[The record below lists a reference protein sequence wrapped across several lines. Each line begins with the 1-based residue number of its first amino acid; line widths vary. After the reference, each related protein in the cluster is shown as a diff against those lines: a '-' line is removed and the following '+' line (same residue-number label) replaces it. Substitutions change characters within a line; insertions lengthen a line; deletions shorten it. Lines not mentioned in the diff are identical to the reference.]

1 MTINQKPPDKK
12 AIKKMENDRL
22 MNYMLTRRLLP
33 ERINILP
40 HHIAQ
45 NYFLRRVIMVKNFPS
60 SIEARHILSKI
71 SKIKNTTFSL
81 RVQPMNEAN
90 AVALINSQINNRQA
104 MWSNARRKTD
114 KIDAE
119 KESENFTD
127 FYIQLREGNN
137 KIFLTNVYIEFY
149 AEDEKALLIKQHEI
163 LNKLGAF
170 KITCEVL
177 TYQQK
182 EGFTSLQP
190 LGKDL
195 FLNSANNIPSNTL
208 ANLYPFSFSN
218 RNDENGLFLGETV
231 DGGYFFLD
239 FDLRTEEITTGNYAI
254 VGQSGQGKTWLQK
267 KILSQMIFKGKT
279 VIVLDPDRDY
289 IEMFKKLGGT
299 IINAASGKVKINIF
313 EVRRLMADE
322 EIEKQLE
329 EEDPAAYAERVDAFR
344 HKNFFFQHLSW
355 LRDEFSVLFPE
366 ITQQQLNALLILTQE
381 MYEAH
386 GINKEANFEALTSTD
401 YPTFTELYQYAE
413 QKLDEL
419 LDSQQSHYQHISVNM
434 LHDLLLMLK
443 EAYDGSLGYLFNGH
457 TNISNDRI
465 MCFDLNDLLTG
476 ASSRTQ
482 AVIFNI
488 MTYVWNRV
496 ARRTENISFAV
507 DELSLLLNVDN
518 PIIAMYLRD
527 YAKRFRKYG
536 SILGTATQE
545 FEDVSIPQLRHI
557 TKPIFANTSFKFLFH
572 PDNSS
577 ISTMQDMMKL
587 TDGEISC
594 IAKPRQKHCLAKV
607 GDEKYYIKI
616 GELSYE
622 KKLFGK
628 LSNGASK

>member
-1 MTINQKPPDKK
+1 MIINQKPLNKK
-12 AIKKMENDRL
+12 TIAKMDHDQLLND
-22 MNYMLTRRLLP
+22 MLTRRLLP
-33 ERINILP
+33 ERMTILP

-45 NYFLRRVIMVKNFPS
+45 NNFLRRVIMVKNFPS
-60 SIEARHILSKI
+60 SIETQHILSKI

-81 RVQPMNEAN
+81 RLQPMNEAN
-90 AVALINSQINNRQA
+90 AVTLINSQINNRQA
-104 MWSNARRKTD
+104 TWSNARKKTD

-119 KESENFTD
+119 KEEQNITD
-127 FYIQLREGNN
+127 FYVQLQEGKN
-137 KIFLTNVYIEFY
+137 KIFLTSILIEFY
-149 AEDEKALLIKQHEI
+149 AETEKELLSKQREI
-163 LNKLGAF
+163 LNRLNTF

-182 EGFTSLQP
+182 EGFSSLQP

-267 KILSQMIFKGKT
+267 KIISQLIFKGKT
-279 VIVLDPDRDY
+279 VIMLDPDRDY
-289 IEMFKKLGGT
+289 IEMTNTLGGT
-299 IINAASGKVKINIF
+299 VINSASGRVKINPF
-313 EVRRLMADE
+313 EVRRLMVDE
-322 EIEKQLE
+322 TIEKELE
-329 EEDPAAYAERVDAFR
+329 AEDPEAFAQRASAFR
-344 HKNFFFQHLSW
+344 HQNIFFQHLSW

-366 ITQQQLNALLILTQE
+366 ITQRQLNALLLLVQD
-381 MYEAH
+381 MYAAH
-386 GINKEANFEALTSTD
+386 GINETSNFDTLTSTD
-401 YPTFTELYQYAE
+401 YPIFSDLYHFIE
-413 QKLDEL
+413 TVLGNEDT
-419 LDSQQSHYQHISVNM
+419 HYQHISKELLNE
-434 LHDLLLMLK
+434 LLLLLQ
-443 EAYDGSLGYLFNGH
+443 DTHTGSLGYLLNGH
-457 TNISNDRI
+457 TNIKNDRI

-476 ASSRTQ
+476 AASRLQ

-488 MTYVWNRV
+488 MTYAWNRV
-496 ARRTENISFAV
+496 ALRQEEILFTV
-507 DELSLLLNVDN
+507 DELSLLLNVKN
-518 PIIAMYLRD
+518 PIIAVYLRD
-527 YAKRFRKYG
+527 FAKRFRKYG
-536 SILGTATQE
+536 SQLGTATQE
-545 FEDVSIPQLRHI
+545 FEDISIPELKHI

-577 ISTMQDMMKL
+577 LDVLQDMMKL

-622 KKLFGK
+622 KELFGK